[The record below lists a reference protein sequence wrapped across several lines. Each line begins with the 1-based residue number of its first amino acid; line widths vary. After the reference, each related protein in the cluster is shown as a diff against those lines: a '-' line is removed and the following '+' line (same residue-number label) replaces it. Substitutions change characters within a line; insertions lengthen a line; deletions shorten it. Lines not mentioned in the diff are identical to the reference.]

1 MKKDNQKNEIS
12 DISTEEETQKE
23 KEVPAEPDLEKK
35 GRYQK
40 VGSEDPITLIT
51 DENLAEV
58 EERSDDSEND
68 LGDDE
73 IKEDELAEAS
83 DESSTEEKIEQESEE
98 FSERDEEDA
107 EIDEDIDSLVVEE
120 NLTEV
125 EENPDDSENDLGD
138 DEIEEDVLEE
148 ASGES
153 SIEEEVEQESEAFSQ
168 RDEENAGIDVDID
181 SLVVEENLAEIEEN
195 ADDLRT
201 TWDDEIEEDELVE
214 ASDESLT
221 EGGIEQESDV
231 FTERDEQDAG
241 IDEDTIDPSDSSTT
255 ETDDILGQNP
265 VSEFDWWPDLSDLDR
280 LNIQNAPLE
289 DRARLL
295 SAKVSMSIEHT
306 MQSISDRKHLPLLD
320 DFTLSENP
328 TRNLPLRLIHAFS
341 SLPVV
346 VEKSPI
352 HQDKIKVLCVDDD
365 ESILRGYQL
374 NLRKDFDIHI
384 AKSGE
389 SGIEIFKKVG
399 GFSVVLS
406 DMRMPGMNGLEMLS
420 EINKID
426 SDIVNI
432 IITGH
437 GDFDLAKE
445 AVNSGKIYKI
455 LTKPCSTEELI
466 RTLQKGSD
474 IHQQKVVNK
483 VSLSEDDGKIHLIT
497 VWPPSDRMSRW
508 VFAVSGK
515 KPIWYLGLPEKVSS
529 AITENFGIG
538 SDSLDESEIDPENEE
553 DVQDDLED
561 QNAAIIRFVNEV
573 VQKAIVDR
581 ATDIHFE
588 PHKDTLQIRY
598 RIDGQLVPVRVP
610 DNLRTF
616 QDAIISRIKIMA
628 GINISEKRRP
638 QGGRITFSHGQ
649 SDLDIRVS
657 TLPTLYGE
665 SISLRLLNEKS
676 QPLSMPELG
685 LLPRDERNIGS
696 VLEKPHG
703 IVLVTG
709 PTGSGKSTSL
719 TAFIRKIHKPER
731 RIMTVEDPVEYEV
744 AGINQTQVN
753 SEIGFN
759 FASALREIL
768 RQDPDVIM
776 VGEIRDRET
785 ADIAIRASLTGHL
798 VLSTLHTNDAPGA
811 ITRLIDMEIEPFLI
825 ASSVEMVIAQRLV
838 RRLCQECAL
847 PTQMSEKDLLA
858 SLSLLEIDTTE
869 SEFLNQV
876 RDAKGCPRCQNLGY
890 RGRVG
895 IFELMKMS
903 DSIHSLVIKS
913 ASAPDIREI
922 ALEEGMST
930 LQGSG
935 WQQIK
940 RGLTTIDEVIRYADG
955 SIEEDEKSVVL

>member
-1 MKKDNQKNEIS
+1 MSILRPKFITSTFSSKKKKRIGKGGGKSFHIEGLQKDKDEIENDSPEVESDAKEIS
-12 DISTEEETQKE
+12 E
-23 KEVPAEPDLEKK
+23 
-35 GRYQK
+35 G
-40 VGSEDPITLIT
+40 GSGI
-51 DENLAEV
+51 
-58 EERSDDSEND
+58 
-68 LGDDE
+68 
-73 IKEDELAEAS
+73 
-83 DESSTEEKIEQESEE
+83 QESEE
-98 FSERDEEDA
+98 YSNF
-107 EIDEDIDSLVVEE
+107 
-120 NLTEV
+120 
-125 EENPDDSENDLGD
+125 GD
-138 DEIEEDVLEE
+138 DPN
-148 ASGES
+148 AS
-153 SIEEEVEQESEAFSQ
+153 
-168 RDEENAGIDVDID
+168 
-181 SLVVEENLAEIEEN
+181 
-195 ADDLRT
+195 
-201 TWDDEIEEDELVE
+201 
-214 ASDESLT
+214 
-221 EGGIEQESDV
+221 
-231 FTERDEQDAG
+231 
-241 IDEDTIDPSDSSTT
+241 
-255 ETDDILGQNP
+255 
-265 VSEFDWWPDLSDLDR
+265 FDWWPDLSDLDR

-295 SAKVSMSIEHT
+295 AAKVSMSIEHT
-306 MQSISDRKHLPLLD
+306 MQSISERKNFPLLD
-320 DFTLSENP
+320 DFIMQENP
-328 TRNLPLRLIHAFS
+328 TRNFPLRLIHAFS
-341 SLPVV
+341 SLPIE

-352 HQDKIKVLCVDDD
+352 HEEKIKILCVDDD
-365 ESILRGYQL
+365 ESILRGYKL
-374 NLRKDFDIHI
+374 NLRKEFDVHL
-384 AKSGE
+384 AKGGE
-389 SGIEIFKKVG
+389 SGVEIFKKVG

-406 DMRMPGMNGLEMLS
+406 DMRMPGMNGSEMLS
-420 EINKID
+420 KINQLD
-426 SDIVNI
+426 PNIVNI
-432 IITGH
+432 LITGH
-437 GDFDLAKE
+437 ADFDLAKD
-445 AVNSGKIYKI
+445 AVNSGKVFKI
-455 LTKPCSTEELI
+455 LTKPCSTDELLK
-466 RTLQKGSD
+466 TLKEGSE
-474 IHQQKVVNK
+474 IHQKKLVDR
-483 VSLSEDDGKIHLIT
+483 VSPVKDDGKIHLLT
-497 VWPPSDRMSRW
+497 VWPPTPRMSRW
-508 VFAVSGK
+508 VFAVSGR
-515 KPIWYLGLPEKVSS
+515 KPIWYLGLPEMVIS

-538 SDSLDESEIDPENEE
+538 SDSLDDSDLDMENEE
-553 DVQDDLED
+553 DSQDDLED

-598 RIDGQLVPVRVP
+598 RIDGQLVPVKVP
-610 DNLRTF
+610 DNLRSF

-685 LLPRDERNIGS
+685 LLPRDEKNIVS

-838 RRLCQECAL
+838 RRLCQECFQ
-847 PTQMSEKDLLA
+847 PSKMSEKELLA
-858 SLSLLEIDTTE
+858 SLSLLEIDP
-869 SEFLNQV
+869 SEKTFLDQV
-876 RDAKGCPRCQNLGY
+876 KDAKGCPKCQNLGY

-895 IFELMKMS
+895 IFELMRMS

-913 ASAPDIREI
+913 ASAPDIREV
-922 ALEEGMST
+922 ALREGMST

-955 SIEEDEKSVVL
+955 AVELEA